1 MSDRPLP
8 RPVSSTDLYLAAI
21 LGELQKLNAP
31 PPADDTGLV
40 DLREPAAEVSL
51 PDDLPGRA
59 DDLPGRDQ
67 LFAAGYTTL
76 ESVPRKGKE
85 LTAVSGI
92 GPVTANQI
100 LTWLKVNS

>member
-1 MSDRPLP
+1 
-8 RPVSSTDLYLAAI
+8 LYLAAI

-40 DLREPAAEVSL
+40 YSREPAAEVSL
-51 PDDLPGRA
+51 P